1 VSNPEKNISN
11 LTNKS
16 VLSTITRL
24 IRVQDYKRVQFEE
37 SQNLGC
43 YNMESI
49 PRKPMYLMPAM
60 ALIEEKID
68 KDASRDVIEFL
79 VKQRAGSG
87 ATAPSYKL
95 KVARFNEGT
104 VEDWIRVR
112 KAISELWRQNSI
124 SSAKDRVA
132 NVTAILRGESL
143 TVFEAKIEEL
153 TNGEDEDGAVVDV
166 PVDEAIVLSGLNA
179 VAETVFPHRAL
190 ETQKQWMRRGMKKPR
205 ELSFRK
211 TASAVGRLNNCL
223 SYFPGASEAD
233 KFNKT
238 EVVELLEWSIPQN
251 WKTKFDLDGY
261 IPTHHSKERLVTECE
276 AIERHEPKTST
287 KTTSTSSEKQS
298 LHKKGRPVK
307 HKSGEKTSASASKYY
322 CTEHGTNPTHS
333 TDSCYTIKNRTDRAG
348 SSSGMT
354 KKSFRKEINLL
365 AQSRPKKKVL
375 EMFASILKTEYQKNS
390 NKKKSS
396 KVKKS
401 PKKKTVL
408 LSESDESDEDESIG
422 SINNMECDQSDAG
435 QTSKKS
441 RSPEIAEE
449 AAYRKTITNLG
460 MITGRK

>member
-1 VSNPEKNISN
+1 M
-11 LTNKS
+11 
-16 VLSTITRL
+16 
-24 IRVQDYKRVQFEE
+24 IRVQDYKRSKFEE

-43 YNMESI
+43 YKMESI
-49 PRKPMYLMPAM
+49 PRKPTYLAPAM
-60 ALIEEKID
+60 ALIEEKVD

-124 SSAKDRVA
+124 SSPNDRVA

-153 TNGEDEDGAVVDV
+153 TSEDANGAQLDVPLDED
-166 PVDEAIVLSGLNA
+166 IVLSALNA

-223 SYFPGASEAD
+223 SFFPGASEAD

-261 IPTHHSKERLVTECE
+261 IPTQHSKDRLVTECE
-276 AIERHEPKTST
+276 AIERHEPKLST

-298 LHKKGRPVK
+298 LHKKSRPVK
-307 HKSGEKTSASASKYY
+307 HKTGEKTGASTSKYY

-333 TDSCYTIKNRTDRAG
+333 TDSCYTIKNRTERTN

-354 KKSFRKEINLL
+354 KKTFRKEINLL
-365 AQSRPKKKVL
+365 AKNRSKKKVI
-375 EMFASILKTEYQKNS
+375 EMFASVLKTEYQKSS
-390 NKKKSS
+390 NKKKGS
-396 KVKKS
+396 KAKNS
-401 PKKKTVL
+401 PKKNKVL
-408 LSESDESDEDESIG
+408 FESDDSSDEDESTG
-422 SINNMECDQSDAG
+422 SCHVMECDTDGG

-460 MITGRK
+460 MLTGQK

>member
-1 VSNPEKNISN
+1 
-11 LTNKS
+11 
-16 VLSTITRL
+16 
-24 IRVQDYKRVQFEE
+24 
-37 SQNLGC
+37 
-43 YNMESI
+43 
-49 PRKPMYLMPAM
+49 
-60 ALIEEKID
+60 
-68 KDASRDVIEFL
+68 
-79 VKQRAGSG
+79 
-87 ATAPSYKL
+87 
-95 KVARFNEGT
+95 
-104 VEDWIRVR
+104 
-112 KAISELWRQNSI
+112 
-124 SSAKDRVA
+124 
-132 NVTAILRGESL
+132 
-143 TVFEAKIEEL
+143 
-153 TNGEDEDGAVVDV
+153 
-166 PVDEAIVLSGLNA
+166 
-179 VAETVFPHRAL
+179 
-190 ETQKQWMRRGMKKPR
+190 MKKPR

-287 KTTSTSSEKQS
+287 KTTSTSSEKQG